1 MSEYQDIECRS
12 HTFTHTGS
20 PAAPSFTIS
29 GAVRV
34 FGFQWIAGS
43 GVSGSGDAIK
53 INLVNGT
60 SYDASKILVA
70 YEPSCGAYPNL
81 DNFLDFPFG
90 GILFQDGLFVRDE
103 AASAG
108 TPSAPEIGHI
118 SIFCQVG

>member
-1 MSEYQDIECRS
+1 MSEFQDIECRS

-29 GAVRV
+29 GRVRV

-43 GVSGSGDAIK
+43 GAGGTIP

-70 YEPSCGAYPNL
+70 YEPSLGSYPNA
-81 DNFLDFPFG
+81 DNFLEIPFG
-90 GILFQDGLFVRDE
+90 GILFEDGLFIRDE
-103 AASAG
+103 NASAG
-108 TPSAPEIGHI
+108 TPSAPDIGHI